1 LHKPYD
7 GVKADIFSLGV
18 VLINLVTSKLGFIQ
32 ANRNDKYYR
41 YIILKQYEA
50 YWNKVKRQLG
60 EISEELKNLYF
71 KMICFD
77 PDERPS
83 IEEVFKHPWM
93 KEVMNMNE
101 IELKELEKDVL
112 YDFNEREKAVI
123 ARHEIIESESSSDI
137 NLGD

>member
-1 LHKPYD
+1 
-7 GVKADIFSLGV
+7 
-18 VLINLVTSKLGFIQ
+18 
-32 ANRNDKYYR
+32 
-41 YIILKQYEA
+41 
-50 YWNKVKRQLG
+50 
-60 EISEELKNLYF
+60 
-71 KMICFD
+71 MICFD